1 MTVNESIIT
10 ESRKAKRE
18 LIDKAV
24 SGLSLNE
31 AEEKFLAFLVE
42 MEDVETVLKFC
53 NIIRKAKEY
62 RQ

>member
-1 MTVNESIIT
+1 MTANESRIT

-31 AEEKFLAFLVE
+31 AEEKFLAFLVD